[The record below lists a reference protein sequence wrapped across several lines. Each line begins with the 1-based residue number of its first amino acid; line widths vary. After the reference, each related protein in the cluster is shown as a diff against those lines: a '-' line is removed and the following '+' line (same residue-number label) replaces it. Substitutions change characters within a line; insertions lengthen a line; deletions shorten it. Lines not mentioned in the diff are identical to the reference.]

1 MKPSVPLLALAAL
14 GALGAFAAPARADFK
29 VQEPTVEYRELEFEH
44 KGSIT
49 FDKKNS
55 GKNHKQSY
63 VGEIGYGVTPWWMVK
78 LEGEWGADADQR
90 TRYEAT
96 TLENT
101 FQLTPQ
107 GKYWADLGL
116 FFEYSRSNRRE
127 DADTIEFGPIIQKQ
141 TDGFFNSDLL
151 HTANLFIE
159 KQVGHNHNEDTTFA
173 PAWQSRLL
181 LNQYFE
187 PGVEY
192 YGEIGKVDRPG
203 KPTEQEH
210 RVGPMFAGAFV
221 FEPGW
226 GKVKYQLGYLWALT
240 PATENGAVRWLLEY
254 ELAF

>member
-1 MKPSVPLLALAAL
+1 MKKAIPLLVVGTL
-14 GALGAFAAPARADFK
+14 GTFSAPAFADFQ
-29 VQEPTVEYRELEFEH
+29 VRYPTVTYRELEFEH
-44 KGSIT
+44 NGSIT
-49 FDKKNS
+49 FDKKDS
-55 GKNHKQSY
+55 GMNHKQSY
-63 VGEIGYGVTPWWMVK
+63 TGAVAYGATPWWKVE

-127 DADTIEFGPIIQKQ
+127 DADSVEFGPIIQKQ

-159 KQVGHNHNEDTTFA
+159 KQVGHNHNEDTTFLY
-173 PAWQSRLL
+173 AWQSRLL

-187 PGVEY
+187 PGVEF
-192 YGEIGKVDRPG
+192 YGEIGKIDHPG

-210 RVGPMFAGAFV
+210 RFGPMVGGAHYLS
-221 FEPGW
+221 PGW
-226 GKVKYQLGYLWALT
+226 GKVKYEVGYLFALT
-240 PATENGAVRWLLEY
+240 PATENGAVRWKLEY
-254 ELAF
+254 EIAF